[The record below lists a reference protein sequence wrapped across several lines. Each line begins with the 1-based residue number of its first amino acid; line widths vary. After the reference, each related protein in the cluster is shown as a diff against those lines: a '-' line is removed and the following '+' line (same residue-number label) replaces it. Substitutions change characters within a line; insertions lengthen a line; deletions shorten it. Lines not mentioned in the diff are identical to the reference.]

1 MTTVSR
7 AVVEGSAGQVVDRGQ
22 CRAGDRGQVCD
33 WKGVSSGREIF
44 RRHS

>member
-33 WKGVSSGREIF
+33 SVEGRFLLVS
-44 RRHS
+44 